1 MSARNLT
8 ALATLV
14 ALAAPAVAQEA
25 ERPLHVELRA
35 TVQHAT
41 MAAAHAT
48 RVVEHVLPATLAA
61 VEPALH
67 ALEPMLAQLHAD
79 VEAAVLP
86 AFGSLATLADDIALE
101 FSAVQAPAAWA
112 PQDPADSLYRAA
124 RRALNDQD
132 YARAAQLF
140 NRIRAESRYR
150 SSEYRALAFYY
161 EAFARQRVGGRAEL
175 QRARA
180 ALEQMQREHPDAW
193 REQRDAPALM
203 ARLNADL
210 ARQGDTR
217 AAQAVQARST
227 AAARSACTDGNM
239 AVRVEALNA
248 LLQMDAESAL
258 PILEEVMK
266 RRGDECSA
274 ELRRKAVFLIAQ
286 KRTERTA
293 DLLLD
298 AARNDPDSE
307 VQEQAVFWLSQV
319 DDQRAVTALEE
330 ILKNSGNAKVQ
341 ERAIFAISQHRH
353 ARAAELLRN
362 YALRPDVSDE
372 MRGQAIF
379 WIGQSRG
386 AENVRFLHEIYPRL
400 NSREVKEKVIFSVA
414 QNRSDESADWL
425 VARALD
431 QNEHVELRKHAL
443 FWAGQQRALPIA
455 RLSELYD
462 RMPGRE
468 LKEQLVF
475 ALSQRARDPEAV
487 DVLMKIARTEKDAEI
502 RKQAIFWLGQSRD
515 PRAAKFLLELIKN

>member
-1 MSARNLT
+1 MYARNLT
-8 ALATLV
+8 ALAALL
-14 ALAAPAVAQEA
+14 ALAAPAAAQEP
-25 ERPLHVELRA
+25 ERPLHAELHAAVQQA
-35 TVQHAT
+35 T
-41 MAAAHAT
+41 AAAMHAS
-48 RVVEHVLPATLAA
+48 RVAEHVLPATMAA
-61 VEPALH
+61 VAPTLH
-67 ALEPMLAQLHAD
+67 ALEPMLAHLQAD
-79 VEAAVLP
+79 VEAALLP
-86 AFGSLATLADDIALE
+86 ALGSLATLADDLVFA
-101 FSAVQAPAAWA
+101 FDAQAPAAWA

-124 RRALNDQD
+124 RRALNEQEF
-132 YARAAQLF
+132 ARAAQLF

-150 SSEYRALAFYY
+150 NSEYRPLAFYY

-175 QRARA
+175 LRARA

-266 RRGDECSA
+266 KRGDECSA

-293 DLLLD
+293 DLLLE
-298 AARNDPDSE
+298 AARNDPDPE

-319 DDQRAVTALEE
+319 SDERAIGALEQ
-330 ILKNSGNAKVQ
+330 ILRGAGSAKVQ
-341 ERAIFAISQHRH
+341 ERAVFAISQHRSP
-353 ARAAELLRN
+353 RATELLRS
-362 YALRPDVSDE
+362 YALRPDVSE
-372 MRGQAIF
+372 ELRGQAIF
-379 WIGQSRG
+379 WIGQRRG
-386 AENVRFLHEIYPRL
+386 PENVRFLQEMYPRL
-400 NSREVKEKVIFSVA
+400 SSREAREKVIFSLA
-414 QNRSDESADWL
+414 QHRGEESADWL
-425 VARALD
+425 MARALD
-431 QNEHVELRKHAL
+431 PNEHAELRKHAL
-443 FWAGQQRALPIA
+443 FWAGQQRAIPIA
-455 RLSELYD
+455 RLGELYD
-462 RMPGRE
+462 RMPSRE

-475 ALSQRARDPEAV
+475 ALSQRARDPQAV
-487 DVLMKIARTEKDAEI
+487 DVLMKIARDEKDAEI

-515 PRAAKFLLELIKN
+515 PRAAKFLLELIQD